1 MKDRELYELEME
13 LIEEIHSKK
22 TTFWQ
27 KVLAVFELSAI
38 ADKH

>member
-1 MKDRELYELEME
+1 MNDNELYELELE

-22 TTFWQ
+22 TSFWK